1 MAMEPISP
9 FGGMGYWEFAGQ
21 VAGSWLGATVWL
33 ASSPVVLADGPQPG
47 PVDAA
52 WYYANIR
59 NTNRLRKEGGLLG
72 AQLDDYL
79 ATPLPPGESWGT
91 GYVSPVS
98 NRKDTPY
105 VFNKLPEG
113 TGINMDFEFSFD
125 NWVVPTMDYQPL
137 SVTTTI
143 SEPTPIQLT
152 YVERDS
158 RWPDWN

>member
-1 MAMEPISP
+1 MATKPISP

-21 VAGSWLGATVWL
+21 VAGTWLGATVWL
-33 ASSPVVLADGPQPG
+33 ASSPVILADGPQPG

-59 NTNRLRKEGGLLG
+59 NTNRLRKEGGRLG
-72 AQLDDYL
+72 EQLDDYL

-91 GYVSPVS
+91 GYVAPVS
-98 NRKDTPY
+98 NRKDTPFE
-105 VFNKLPEG
+105 FNKLPEG
-113 TGINMDFEFSFD
+113 SGINMDFEFSFD
-125 NWVVPTMDYQPL
+125 FGLDYLPL
-137 SVTTTI
+137 SVTATI
-143 SEPTPIQLT
+143 SEPTPMQLD